1 MSMFE
6 EFLLPDDLSRRELI
20 ATQKI
25 IRKRLRERSSVNE
38 VLFQEALDKLR
49 ENWERLSTEEETQ
62 IIKITDRF

>member
-1 MSMFE
+1 MFE

-25 IRKRLRERSSVNE
+25 IMKRLRERSSVNE

>member
-1 MSMFE
+1 MFE